1 MAKKL
6 QSLINLAPSS
16 FTEEEVNIAWFTNN
30 TPNNQVEWASAHGN
44 VADGGGSNSTW
55 IVPPGTSEISFH
67 IWGSG
72 GTGAASYCCMQG
84 LHAGAGAYAK
94 KTLTTGF
101 SAGDRYVM
109 CLGSA
114 DTRTCSTA
122 AAHLCGTAATSCGW
136 DVTNNEFFLLRGCK
150 GNTTHV
156 NGPGLTNFCAEGG
169 NPGVSIYKMVRNDN
183 TRCLAGPNGGLGA
196 AHAAN
201 TVIRMCDLID
211 RDPNDSDSSHY
222 RTACYYG
229 ADTGAR
235 GVHACWQ
242 NGCCGSF
249 EANCCNEAGALHW
262 VAHPGGKWWIGDT
275 LSTRYGFT
283 AGTHYKNC
291 TNESWG
297 MFGPH
302 GTAERQSLAGN
313 PMSFSNYDNGGQAIG
328 VGGFT
333 AWTCGGTCCCGGYGG
348 QGLVAI
354 TYKQELIWLRI

>member
-16 FTEEEVNIAWFTNN
+16 FTEEDVKVAWFTNN
-30 TPNNQVEWASAHGN
+30 TPHDQSSFKGVHGSC
-44 VADGGGSNSTW
+44 ADGGGSNSTW
-55 IVPPGTSEISFH
+55 VVPAGTTEINFH

-84 LHAGAGAYAK
+84 LHAGSGAYAK
-94 KTLTTGF
+94 KTLTSGF
-101 SAGDRYVM
+101 SAGDKYVM
-109 CLGSA
+109 CLGPFE
-114 DTRTCSTA
+114 TRTCSTA
-122 AAHLCGTAATSCGW
+122 AAHLCGTFATDCSW

-150 GNTTHV
+150 GNTTYV
-156 NGPGLTNFCAEGG
+156 NGPGLSNFCAEGG
-169 NPGVSIYKMVRNDN
+169 NPGVSIYRMIRGDCVR
-183 TRCLAGPNGGLGA
+183 CIVGPNGGYGVEHGA
-196 AHAAN
+196 DV
-201 TVIRMCDLID
+201 TVRMCDLID

-229 ADTGAR
+229 ADNGSR
-235 GVHACWQ
+235 GVFACWQ
-242 NGCCGSF
+242 NGCCGDF
-249 EANCCNEAGALHW
+249 EANCCNEAGAIHW
-262 VAHPGGKWWIGDT
+262 IAHPAGKWWIGDT
-275 LSTRYGFT
+275 LGTKYGFT

-291 TNESWG
+291 TNDSWG

-302 GTAERQSLAGN
+302 GTAERQSAAGN
-313 PMSFSNYDNGGQAIG
+313 PMSFSNFDNGGQAIG

-354 TYKQELIWLRI
+354 TYKQELTWLRI